1 MDREASYW
9 SIITDPV
16 LSSKTLKPN
25 AKLLFAKI
33 TSLQLS
39 RGYCY
44 ASNEYLGESIDVR
57 PDTITRLLRQLSEEG
72 YLDIQMVKPG
82 PENGFTGREIYVL
95 TSPSPSLKSTWTK
108 NRPPLGQKSDPPSD
122 ICPAP
127 LGQKSDQN
135 KKEENNKENPPIVP
149 QGDKRRREP
158 KKQADHNPER
168 FARFWKAYP
177 RGEKKHEAIRAWDR
191 LAPSDELCDT
201 MAKALK
207 RQMQSEDWQR
217 GIGIPYAST
226 WINQRRWED
235 EVKDVA
241 PAPEMDTRGGLPAW

>member
-39 RGYCY
+39 KGYCY

-57 PDTITRLLRQLSEEG
+57 PDTITRLLRQLADEG
-72 YLDIQMVKPG
+72 FLDVQMVKPA
-82 PENGFTGREIYVL
+82 PENGYTGREIYVL
-95 TSPSPSLKSTWTK
+95 TSPKQRNPSDKYPTPSRT
-108 NRPPLGQKSDPPSD
+108 NIRSPLGQ
-122 ICPAP
+122 I
-127 LGQKSDQN
+127 SDQN
-135 KKEENNKENPPIVP
+135 NKEEYKRENPPIVP
-149 QGDKRRREP
+149 RGDKRRREP
-158 KKQADHNPER
+158 KKQPDHKPER
-168 FARFWKAYP
+168 FEKFWKYYP
-177 RGEKKHEAIRAWDR
+177 RRESKQAAIRAWDR
-191 LAPSDELCDT
+191 LSPSDDLIDT

-207 RQMQSEDWQR
+207 CQMQSEDWQR

-226 WINQRRWED
+226 WLNNARWED
-235 EVKDVA
+235 EVKA
-241 PAPEMDTRGGLPAW
+241 PAVVTEMDTRGGLPVW